1 MKRRNIISE
10 VSSFYPVVTPV
21 VSRFNRYV
29 LTMSHEAID
38 EAYKAYDQCA
48 DEWEKIAE
56 ERNALQPIDRNYVG
70 FAGVQKRQEELAE
83 FTRREE
89 AASEAA
95 RAKVKKA
102 REKFFVHVEAQIF
115 ATEKKHNE
123 CKSALDILD
132 NEFISSPDELTKL
145 AETWQD
151 NSIMRTAMR
160 KYAKEHEW
168 QGFDFMDSNESV
180 REFGKAFF
188 ELADKACGAPLGYEG
203 FWMNGRH
210 DVKACIDLAKAYEV
224 IAEYQKG
231 YDKDY

>member
-1 MKRRNIISE
+1 MEIL
-10 VSSFYPVVTPV
+10 SFHPVTIPV
-21 VSRFNRYV
+21 DEGRFDRYI
-29 LTMSHEAID
+29 LSMSHEAID
-38 EAYKAYDQCA
+38 EAYEAYYQCT
-48 DEWEKIAE
+48 DEWKKIAD
-56 ERNALQPIDRNYVG
+56 ERNALQPVDRNYVG
-70 FAGVQKRQEELAE
+70 FAGVQKREKELAE

-95 RAKVKKA
+95 RAKVAKA
-102 REKFFVHVEAQIF
+102 REKFLSHVEAQIF
-115 ATEKKHNE
+115 ATEKKHKE

-168 QGFDFMDSNESV
+168 QGFEFMDANKSV

-188 ELADKACGAPLGYEG
+188 EFADKACGVPLNYESY
-203 FWMNGRH
+203 WMNSRH
-210 DVKACIDLAKAYEV
+210 DVKACIDLAKAYGV
-224 IAEYQKG
+224 LKEYQKG
-231 YDKDY
+231 YNKDY

>member
-1 MKRRNIISE
+1 MEIL
-10 VSSFYPVVTPV
+10 SFHPVTIPIDEG
-21 VSRFNRYV
+21 RFNRYV

-38 EAYKAYDQCA
+38 EAYEAYYQCS
-48 DEWEKIAE
+48 DEWKKIDE
-56 ERNALQPIDRNYVG
+56 ERNALQPINRNYVG

-95 RAKVKKA
+95 RAKVAKA
-102 REKFFVHVEAQIF
+102 REKFLSHVEAQIF
-115 ATEKKHNE
+115 ATEKKHKE

-168 QGFDFMDSNESV
+168 QGFNFMDTNESV

-203 FWMNGRH
+203 FWMNGRY
-210 DVKACIDLAKAYEV
+210 DAKACIDLAKAYGV
-224 IAEYQKG
+224 ITEYRKG
-231 YDKDY
+231 YNEGY

>member
-1 MKRRNIISE
+1 MEIL
-10 VSSFYPVVTPV
+10 SFHPITIPVVEG
-21 VSRFNRYV
+21 RFDRYI
-29 LTMSHEAID
+29 LSMSHEAID
-38 EAYKAYDQCA
+38 EAYEAYYQCA
-48 DEWEKIAE
+48 DEWKKIAD
-56 ERNALQPIDRNYVG
+56 ERNALQPVDRNYVG
-70 FAGVQKRQEELAE
+70 FAGVQKREKELAE

-95 RAKVKKA
+95 RSKVKKA
-102 REKFFVHVEAQIF
+102 REKFFAHVEAQVF
-115 ATEKKHNE
+115 ATEKKHTE

-132 NEFISSPDELTKL
+132 NEFISSPDELTKF

-168 QGFDFMDSNESV
+168 QGFNFMDANESV

-210 DVKACIDLAKAYEV
+210 DIKACIDLAKAWGV
-224 IAEYQKG
+224 ITEYWKG
-231 YDKDY
+231 YNEGY

>member
-1 MKRRNIISE
+1 MEIL
-10 VSSFYPVVTPV
+10 SFHPITIPVVEG
-21 VSRFNRYV
+21 RFDRYI
-29 LTMSHEAID
+29 LSMSHEAID
-38 EAYKAYDQCA
+38 EAYEAYYQCA
-48 DEWEKIAE
+48 DEWKKIAD
-56 ERNALQPIDRNYVG
+56 ERNALQPVDRNYVG

-95 RAKVKKA
+95 RAKVAKA
-102 REKFFVHVEAQIF
+102 REKFFTHVEAQVF
-115 ATEKKHNE
+115 ATEKKHKE

-132 NEFISSPDELTKL
+132 NEFISSPDELTKF

-168 QGFDFMDSNESV
+168 QGFNFMDANESV

-203 FWMNGRH
+203 FWMNGRY
-210 DVKACIDLAKAYEV
+210 DAKACIDLAKAWGV
-224 IAEYQKG
+224 ITEYWKG
-231 YDKDY
+231 YNEGY